1 MNHTDAGAAFTEL
14 LLEAFR
20 FNGALLAAGDQ
31 LTSDVGLTSAR
42 WQVMGMLDGRAAPVP
57 NIAREMGL
65 TRQGV
70 QRTVNILEKEGLVE
84 LRENP
89 HHKRAKLV
97 ALSPEGRRRLTLV
110 ANDQAQ
116 WANTM
121 TDDADAA
128 QLRAALNVIR
138 TLRIKIEKETA

>member
-1 MNHTDAGAAFTEL
+1 MKHTDAGAAFTEL

-70 QRTVNILEKEGLVE
+70 QRTVKILEKEGLIE

-97 ALSPEGRRRLTLV
+97 ALSPEGQRRLDLV
-110 ANDQAQ
+110 ADDQVQ
-116 WANTM
+116 WANAM
-121 TDDADAA
+121 TGDTDAT

-138 TLRIKIEKETA
+138 TLRLKVEKGTA